1 WKKQRRGDRL
11 TETSMKRF
19 GCALIATIV
28 LALATNWVSHGAQ
41 QKGSGP
47 VIMIGTPMEAPEW
60 ARLERQLLDA
70 HTPAI
75 AEFYQKYYDARGY
88 VQCVLRWGADDGPDD
103 AFENMAGWPELH
115 ALGGSDEVLR
125 LRSEER

>member
-1 WKKQRRGDRL
+1 MGCLL
-11 TETSMKRF
+11 TA
-19 GCALIATIV
+19 CIV
-28 LALATNWVSHGAQ
+28 LAFITTWVSLGVQRRSPGIVVA
-41 QKGSGP
+41 
-47 VIMIGTPMEAPEW
+47 IDTPIETPEW

-75 AEFYQKYYDARGY
+75 VEFYNKYYDARGY

-115 ALGGSDEVLR
+115 AVGGSDEVLR
-125 LRSEER
+125 LYIQ